1 MLQIFTP
8 VTEQRDQQRGGRE
21 DACAGHD
28 ADAGGAA
35 ALHEGPQVHARAAA
49 RLYRAQVRAELWLE
63 ETWSRDHNTHLW
75 LVQLWRAQLRVP
87 GRGGRQ
93 EGGAVWVH
101 RVRGD
106 CRGHT
111 EPGGLQMIQGTSLT
125 APLLP
130 QALMWTDGRYHLQ
143 AVQEMD
149 RNWTLMKDGLP
160 DTPTQADWLAATVP
174 AGGVVGVDPWL
185 VGAKA
190 WTQVWDGVGTNNI
203 IRLCSNSVQL
213 ADKLDTAGVRL
224 VGVETNLVDVA
235 WAQDPAHP
243 HPPRPDNTVFPLEL
257 QWTGAT
263 WQQKVEFINHSAFVV
278 ETAIFWPQVS
288 RVREMMEESDASM
301 LVVSALD
308 DVAWLFNLRGSDISF
323 NPVFFSYAAV
333 TATEAVLFL
342 RSSQV
347 SGQVRAALGNGDD
360 LEGESVVIRE
370 YDAVKQYIQD
380 RAVNESSR
388 SFIKPRE
395 GPYSFSK

>member
-1 MLQIFTP
+1 M
-8 VTEQRDQQRGGRE
+8 
-21 DACAGHD
+21 
-28 ADAGGAA
+28 
-35 ALHEGPQVHARAAA
+35 
-49 RLYRAQVRAELWLE
+49 
-63 ETWSRDHNTHLW
+63 
-75 LVQLWRAQLRVP
+75 
-87 GRGGRQ
+87 
-93 EGGAVWVH
+93 
-101 RVRGD
+101 
-106 CRGHT
+106 
-111 EPGGLQMIQGTSLT
+111 
-125 APLLP
+125 
-130 QALMWTDGRYHLQ
+130 
-143 AVQEMD
+143 
-149 RNWTLMKDGLP
+149 
-160 DTPTQADWLAATVP
+160 
-174 AGGVVGVDPWL
+174 
-185 VGAKA
+185 
-190 WTQVWDGVGTNNI
+190 
-203 IRLCSNSVQL
+203 
-213 ADKLDTAGVRL
+213 
-224 VGVETNLVDVA
+224 GVETNLVDVA

-278 ETAIFWPQVS
+278 ETAIFCPQVS

-380 RAVNESSR
+380 RAVNESS
-388 SFIKPRE
+388 
-395 GPYSFSK
+395 